1 MAGTIQRP
9 SSQGSAR
16 ETSQGSRRGREPA
29 GRRYAPD
36 GGVVIISDHG
46 FLAER
51 RLREE
56 ELRQSQDTRDS
67 FLSGRFGS

>member
-9 SSQGSAR
+9 SSRGSP
-16 ETSQGSRRGREPA
+16 RGREPA
-29 GRRYAPD
+29 SRRYAPD
-36 GGVVIISDHG
+36 GGVVIISDSR

-56 ELRQSQDTRDS
+56 ELRASQDIRDS